1 MSHRAKYVKITYVCT
16 TYVGTTQQET
26 TAHCTAKSEVIFD
39 DRFSLKVLLI
49 SRDGQIPLDSRYF
62 SSISFVYNEICTN
75 EKAFTIQIT
84 PHFKTDLDLISRLSR
99 YVNRRSKKYHILYYF
114 LQFLRSLDFQK

>member
-1 MSHRAKYVKITYVCT
+1 MYVLRMLVLPSKRQLHI
-16 TYVGTTQQET
+16 
-26 TAHCTAKSEVIFD
+26 AKSEVIFD

-75 EKAFTIQIT
+75 EKAFRIQIT
-84 PHFKTDLDLISRLSR
+84 LLPHFKTDFDLISRQSKVYLSDYMMHYLHFLLACQGKTNNKMTR
-99 YVNRRSKKYHILYYF
+99 INSKSIAK
-114 LQFLRSLDFQK
+114 